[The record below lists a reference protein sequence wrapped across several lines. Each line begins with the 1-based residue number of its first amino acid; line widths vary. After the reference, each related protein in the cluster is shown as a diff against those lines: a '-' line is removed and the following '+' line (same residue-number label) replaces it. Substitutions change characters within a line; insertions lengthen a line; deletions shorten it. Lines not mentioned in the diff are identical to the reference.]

1 MKRMKTKIKRG
12 SGDIEQQLYDMARQT
27 PLIPA
32 GMSDA
37 ETERLKAVMQAVAA
51 RHKRRVYGRIWL
63 KYAALIMALCMVGAL
78 WYRYFATEPQ
88 AVAIKPERKAPQ
100 HAVPLNVRSLPQLRE
115 TSFAREDTAYYR
127 KANVTYHIDPMQTCR
142 IRLNDVVL

>member
-32 GMSDA
+32 GMSDE
-37 ETERLKAVMQAVAA
+37 ETARLKAVMQAVAT

-88 AVAIKPERKAPQ
+88 PIAIKTERKEPQ
-100 HAVPLNVRSLPQLRE
+100 HTVPLNVRCLPQLRE
-115 TSFAREDTAYYR
+115 TSFAGGNTAYYR
-127 KANVTYHIDPMQTCR
+127 IGNVTYHIDPMQTCR